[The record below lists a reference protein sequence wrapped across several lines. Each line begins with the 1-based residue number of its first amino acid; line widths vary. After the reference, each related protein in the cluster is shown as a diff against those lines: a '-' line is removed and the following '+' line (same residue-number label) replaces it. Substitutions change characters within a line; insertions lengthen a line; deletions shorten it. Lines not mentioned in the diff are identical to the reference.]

1 MSIKI
6 PNDVLLIL
14 KKLNDRGFEAYIVG
28 GAVRD
33 IFLNNQPHDWDIA
46 TSATYKEVKFIF
58 EKTIDTGLK
67 HGTVT
72 VMLNGEGYEVTT
84 YRIDGKYEDN
94 RHPSSIEFTTDLSKD
109 LERRD
114 FTFNAMA
121 MDKDG
126 HIVDLYGGKNDLTNK
141 TVRAVGNPDLR
152 IKEDALRMLRTVRFS
167 AIYGYDID
175 KELYNA
181 IRKNAHL
188 IQNISYE
195 RIENEVTKILV
206 SNHPEKFLE
215 LYNLGITK
223 YILPEFDALMQTEQ
237 NTPWHLYNVGIHT
250 IKAMENI
257 DNDKILRWTMLLH
270 DVGKPNTKS
279 TDKKGQ
285 DHFFSHAEIST
296 NIADKI
302 LKRYKFPIRD
312 MEKIKKLIFYHDT
325 HYKKMNKIRRLV
337 SKEGIEFCEKL
348 VQIQYSDISAQ
359 SNYKY
364 NEKIEN
370 IASFDRD
377 IHQVYNDKTAITL
390 KELKIN
396 GDDLIKIGFKGK
408 KVGELLEIFY
418 DDVLSDP
425 KINDENL
432 LKQRAVNIFNKTNN
446 TDENQLFH

>member
-1 MSIKI
+1 MSIRI
-6 PNDVLLIL
+6 PEDVLLIL
-14 KKLNDRGFEAYIVG
+14 KKLNHSVFEAYIVV

-46 TSATYKEVKFIF
+46 TSATSEQVKSIF
-58 EKTIDTGLK
+58 EKTIGTGLK

-84 YRIDGKYEDN
+84 YRMDGKYEDN
-94 RHPSSIEFTTDLSKD
+94 RRPSSIEFTTDLSKD

-152 IKEDALRMLRTVRFS
+152 IKEDALRMLRAVRFS
-167 AIYGYDID
+167 AKYGYDID

-223 YILPEFDALMQTEQ
+223 YILPEFDVLIKTEQ
-237 NTPWHLYNVGIHT
+237 NMPWHLYNVGIHT

-270 DVGKPNTKS
+270 DIGKPSTKS
-279 TDKKGQ
+279 TDQKGQ
-285 DHFFSHAEIST
+285 HHFFNHAEISM

-302 LKRYKFPIRD
+302 LNRYKFSIRD

-337 SKEGIEFCEKL
+337 AKEGIEFCEKL
-348 VQIQYSDISAQ
+348 IKVQYADVSAQ
-359 SNYKY
+359 SDYKY
-364 NEKIEN
+364 HEKIEN
-370 IASFDRD
+370 ITSFDRD
-377 IHQVYNDKTAITL
+377 MHQVYNDKTSITL

-396 GDDLIKIGFKGK
+396 GNDLIKIGFKGK
-408 KVGELLEIFY
+408 EIGKVLEALY
-418 DDVLSDP
+418 EGVLSEP
-425 KINDENL
+425 QINNENL
-432 LKQRAVNIFNKTNN
+432 LKQKAVHLFNKMNTNQN
-446 TDENQLFH
+446 